1 MTTHRVYPSLT
12 IESSVIITPDPDGGY
27 VVVDAR
33 TGTASQGDSIGH
45 AREMITE
52 ALECHWATVMDN
64 LEAP

>member
-12 IESSVIITPDPDGGY
+12 IQSDVTITPDPDGGY

-52 ALECHWATVMDN
+52 ALELYWATVLDD
-64 LEAP
+64 LETP